1 MNKRSS
7 LLKDVLR
14 LLRHLVR
21 AYRAPFTPVAL
32 NGKNDAIKFRT
43 CKRGFKINP
52 KYGRTSV
59 VGDTTST
66 QKNHCQLAACGAD
79 SLPEQTILCPGARFW
94 QVLPCLLEMYFPWA
108 LAAPGR
114 LSPKLHP
121 GRDEHRER
129 RRRAEREGE
138 PMVRHRSGISSH
150 RGGAQE
156 VELGWDLT
164 ARKALRSKDMKDLG
178 EGWGKCTRRT
188 PNGRDVCASK

>member
-21 AYRAPFTPVAL
+21 AYRPPFTPLAL

-138 PMVRHRSGISSH
+138 PMVRRRSGISSH
-150 RGGAQE
+150 RVSTRSRTRMEPDCKKSPE
-156 VELGWDLT
+156 VQRHEGFRRRM
-164 ARKALRSKDMKDLG
+164 RKVHK
-178 EGWGKCTRRT
+178 
-188 PNGRDVCASK
+188 RDSEWQGSLCQ